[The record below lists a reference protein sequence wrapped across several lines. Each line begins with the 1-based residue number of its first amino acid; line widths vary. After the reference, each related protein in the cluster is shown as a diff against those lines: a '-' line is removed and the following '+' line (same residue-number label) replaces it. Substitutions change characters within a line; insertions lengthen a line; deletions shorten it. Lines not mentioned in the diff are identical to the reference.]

1 MDTIP
6 TVLVRKPI
14 QKTLMVLRGVPG
26 SGKTTL
32 AHLLVSLSSENQR
45 VVDVAT
51 DNFFMNEFGEYC
63 FDKSRLTEAHQWCL
77 EKTEEFLRRDFH
89 LVVVHNVG
97 YLLKHVRPYQEIAER
112 LGARYIQ
119 LIVEN
124 THNNRDVHGVPQEAL
139 DRMRI
144 NFEFL
149 L

>member
-14 QKTLMVLRGVPG
+14 KKTLMVLRGIPG

-32 AHLLVSLSSENQR
+32 AHFLVSLSSENQR
-45 VVDVAT
+45 MVDVAT

-77 EKTEEFLRRDFH
+77 EKTEEFLGRDFH
-89 LVVVHNVG
+89 LVVVHNAG
-97 YLLKHVRPYQEIAER
+97 YLLEHVRPYQEIAER

-124 THNNRDVHGVPQEAL
+124 THNNRDVHDVPQKTL
-139 DRMRI
+139 DRMRSD
-144 NFEFL
+144 FEFSL
-149 L
+149 